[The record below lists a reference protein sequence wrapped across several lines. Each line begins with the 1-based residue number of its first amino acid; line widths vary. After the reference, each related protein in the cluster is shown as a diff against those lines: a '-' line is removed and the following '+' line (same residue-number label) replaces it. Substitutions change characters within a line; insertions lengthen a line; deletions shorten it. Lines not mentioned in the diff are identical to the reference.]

1 VAISSGFGA
10 TAKPFSTTPH
20 LGTVTRFL
28 LATDSV
34 HTTAAACDYL
44 EDRLEDGDVV
54 HALSVVEPGTD
65 DRDAGDALNV
75 AAARLATLADV
86 ETEPREGDAATVVVE
101 AASAAD
107 ELVIGARS
115 GRPGA
120 AADLGSTARR
130 MLAGVPVPTVVVP
143 VPRLDDGAE

>member
-1 VAISSGFGA
+1 M
-10 TAKPFSTTPH
+10 
-20 LGTVTRFL
+20 TRFL

-44 EDRLEDGDVV
+44 EGRLEDGDAV
-54 HALSVVEPGTD
+54 HALSVVDPGTD

-75 AAARLATLADV
+75 AEARLAALADV
-86 ETEPREGDAATVVVE
+86 ETEIREGDAPTVLVE

-107 ELVIGARS
+107 ELVIGPRS

-130 MLAGVPVPTVVVP
+130 VLASAPVPTVVVP
-143 VPRLDDGAE
+143 VPRLG